1 MNIPPGSFGLT
12 PPPALPAIVER
23 QIAVLRLLGRL
34 EVMRSSQIKRLVY
47 PDMSARGMGKQL
59 ATLLGHQLVWRT
71 RVHLEER
78 VSDGSD
84 RRRTPVAPPYVYG
97 LTSAGKALLDTLE
110 VEHDQRSLDGLRA
123 REAGAPVVTPNTIAH
138 DLQASWWCSSLL
150 LEVQR
155 SPWCHSVFVQVE
167 FTVHPRQRIDA
178 LVILRLNLTTPR
190 PDLGRI
196 PWFDG
201 TPRRPDEVELRLA
214 LEVDRGTEPLPILLQ
229 KAVAYRDLTA
239 GGIYGQAFGGP
250 VLPVVLAPT
259 SRRAGQIAKEW
270 QSAWPDGWGVIS
282 VVRACDHPT
291 HGTLWGDYRGMCD
304 GKPFSL
310 LTALLQDGRSRV
322 RFQPLVTL
330 ERWRQGMKDEG

>member
-1 MNIPPGSFGLT
+1 MPGSFGLT

-34 EVMRSSQIKRLVY
+34 EVMRSNQIKRLVY
-47 PDMSARGMGKQL
+47 PDMSPRGMGKQL
-59 ATLLGHQLVWRT
+59 ITLLGHQLIWRT

-78 VSDGSD
+78 VNDD
-84 RRRTPVAPPYVYG
+84 HARTPVAPPYVYG
-97 LTSAGKALLDTLE
+97 LTTAGKALLDTLE
-110 VEHDQRSLDGLRA
+110 IEHDQRSLDGLRA
-123 REAGAPVVTPNTIAH
+123 REAGSVVVTPNTIAH

-150 LEVQR
+150 LEIQR
-155 SPWCHSVFVQVE
+155 ACWCHSIFVQVE
-167 FTVHPRQRIDA
+167 FTIHPRQRFDA

-190 PDLGRI
+190 PDVGRI

-201 TPRRPDEVELRLA
+201 TPRRPDEVEVRLA

-239 GGIYGQAFGGP
+239 GGIYHQAFGGP
-250 VLPVVLAPT
+250 VLPVILAPT

-282 VVRACDHPT
+282 VVRACDHPE
-291 HGTLWGDYRGMCD
+291 HGTLWGDYRAMSD
-304 GKPFSL
+304 GKPCPL
-310 LTALLQDGRSRV
+310 LSALTQDGRGRV
-322 RFQPLVTL
+322 RAAPLLTL
-330 ERWRQGMKDEG
+330 ERWREGMQREVDG

>member
-1 MNIPPGSFGLT
+1 MSHPGSFGLT
-12 PPPALPAIVER
+12 PPPALPAVVER
-23 QIAVLRLLGRL
+23 QITTLRLLGRL
-34 EVMRSSQIKRLVY
+34 EVMRTAQIRRLVY

-59 ATLLGHQLVWRT
+59 ATLLGHRLVWRT

-78 VSDGSD
+78 VDVGD
-84 RRRTPVAPPYVYG
+84 RKAPPVTPPYVYG
-97 LTSAGKALLDTLE
+97 LTTPGKALLDTLE

-123 REAGAPVVTPNTIAH
+123 REPTEELVTPNAIAH

-167 FTVHPRQRIDA
+167 FTVHPRQRFDA
-178 LVILRLNLTTPR
+178 LVILRLNLSTPR
-190 PDLGRI
+190 PSVGRI

-201 TPRRPDEVELRLA
+201 TPRRPDEVEVRLA

-239 GGIYGQAFGGP
+239 GGVYSQAFGGP
-250 VLPVVLAPT
+250 VLPVVIAPNN
-259 SRRAGQIAKEW
+259 RRAGQIAREW
-270 QSAWPDGWGVIS
+270 QTAWPDGWGVIS
-282 VVRACDHPT
+282 VVRACDHPE

-304 GKPFSL
+304 GAPLPL
-310 LTALLQDGRSRV
+310 LTALAPDTRGRV
-322 RFQPLVTL
+322 RPQSVASL
-330 ERWRQGMKDEG
+330 ERWRQGMGQGGG